1 MREMHSNELKLKAKT
16 HYEMQLEIE
25 NYKTRIK
32 YEETKKEELKKR
44 YLNELNSTKIRYEN
58 ELNRQNR
65 LMKNKYDELV
75 NDIIMENYNIII
87 KFVNAL

>member
-1 MREMHSNELKLKAKT
+1 M
-16 HYEMQLEIE
+16 
-25 NYKTRIK
+25 
-32 YEETKKEELKKR
+32 KR
-44 YLNELNSTKIRYEN
+44 RKNELNSTKIRYEN